1 MPIPKKETKTD
12 KIDETII
19 DERSDAKGNP
29 TRTTIQLRQDK
40 VTKENIIMLHESHK
54 TKITG
59 KQSFSNVFFLSIK
72 SAIKFIQNL
81 FVWSKK
87 YDLDLSELN
96 ELGRESTEKI
106 SKELTSTKLKLEE
119 AEQNISKLS
128 LELSKR
134 EEEFKKKREIDFSSK
149 IPKFKE
155 EIIEFETLITNF
167 KNDRKKE
174 EDLQIFLEKHPW
186 FLSLYYKDFTPQKL
200 NGMTSRFDFYLK
212 KFDDSQEVIEL
223 KRVDVN
229 FVNKDGTISS
239 DFAQAL
245 DQMLRYFDE
254 ILDITFSP
262 RISKRFNIQEF
273 YPYGILVFGFKPNE
287 ETRKFI
293 KRWKN
298 AIRIEIF
305 TYDDILE
312 RFKITVQNLESVK
325 E

>member
-1 MPIPKKETKTD
+1 MPIKKRTTKTD

-29 TRTTIQLRQDK
+29 TKTTIQLRQDK
-40 VTKENIIMLHESHK
+40 ITKENIIMLHESHK
-54 TKITG
+54 TKTG
-59 KQSFSNVFFLSIK
+59 KQSFSNVFFLTIK
-72 SAIKFIQNL
+72 SAIKFIKNL

-87 YDLDLSELN
+87 YDLDLSELD
-96 ELGRESTEKI
+96 ELNKESTETI

-119 AEQNISKLS
+119 AEQNITKLS

-134 EEEFKKKREIDFSSK
+134 EEEFKKKREIDFSSR
-149 IPKFKE
+149 IPQFKT
-155 EIIEFETLITNF
+155 EINEFEDLITKFEEN
-167 KNDRKKE
+167 KKKE
-174 EDLQIFLEKHPW
+174 EDLQIFLENHPW

-212 KFDDSQEVIEL
+212 RFDDSEEVIEL
-223 KRVDVN
+223 KRVDVS
-229 FVNKDGTISS
+229 FVNKDGIISS

-262 RISKRFNIQEF
+262 RLSKKFNIQEF
-273 YPYGILVFGFKPNE
+273 YPHGVLVFGFKPIE
-287 ETRKFI
+287 ETRQSI

-298 AIRIEIF
+298 AVRIEIF

-312 RFKITVQNLESVK
+312 RFKITVKNLEAVK